1 VVTVGVRRYDPAM
14 AVHLLAG
21 TYELFR
27 SHFGAPPRAAPTGEA
42 IAAVH
47 GLVGSTL
54 SLLAEDGVTHLG
66 AAFDSEVTSFR
77 NQLFAAYKTDEGMPE
92 ELLAQ
97 FPVAEEALEALGVV
111 VWRMIDFEADDALAS
126 AALTFSDQVDQVV
139 ILSPDKD
146 MAQCVV
152 GESPVCFDRRKG
164 TFMDEAGVWERFGV
178 APESIPD
185 YLGLVGDASD
195 GIPGIPGWGA
205 KSSSAVLARY
215 GHIEYIPADPGDW
228 EVTVRGAARLADSL
242 RENREDALLYR
253 RLATLRRDVP
263 ITETLD
269 DLEWRGVP
277 RRRFLD
283 FCERWGFGRLRDRPH
298 RWAD

>member
-1 VVTVGVRRYDPAM
+1 MR
-14 AVHLLAG
+14 VHLLDG

-27 SHFGAPPRAAPTGEA
+27 AHFGAPSRIAPNGEE
-42 IAAVH
+42 IGAVH
-47 GLVGSTL
+47 GLIASTL
-54 SLLAEDGVTHLG
+54 KLLAEDGVTHVG

-97 FPVAEEALEALGVV
+97 FPIAEEALEALGLV
-111 VWRMIDFEADDALAS
+111 VWRMIDFEADDALAT
-126 AALTFSDQVDQVV
+126 AALRFSDQADQVV

-152 GESPVCFDRRKG
+152 GEALVCFDRRKG
-164 TFMDEAGVWERFGV
+164 TFMDEAGVWDKFGV

-205 KSSSAVLARY
+205 KSTAAVLARY
-215 GHIEYIPADPGDW
+215 AHIDYIPPAHEDW
-228 EVTVRGAARLADSL
+228 EVTVRGAARLAGSL
-242 RENREDALLYR
+242 RDNREDALLYR
-253 RLATLRRDVP
+253 HLATLRRDVP
-263 ITETLD
+263 ITETVA
-269 DLEWRGVP
+269 DLEWGGVP
-277 RRRFLD
+277 RRRFED
-283 FCERWGFGRLRDRPH
+283 FCERWGFGNLRERPH
-298 RWAD
+298 RWAG